1 MKLFKKI
8 ALFGITACLAVGI
21 TALTA
26 CNDKNTGEL
35 TDEQWTARLS
45 INVDSIKSGTIKI
58 HTYNTYSKSQV
69 AEYGEW
75 TSITDTNTFDL
86 ENEVLHQVD
95 IDEMYDTVTGTFTTT
110 TSEGY
115 LFRYKNAYYKWYK
128 YSKAEPEITQIT
140 KSIFISE
147 VEARSNSIAS
157 ISAYAQLKSMFT
169 YNKDTDSYD
178 LYQYGTTSASIKFL
192 DDGGVFVT
200 NRGSS
205 ILVTETEITNIDKT
219 VVTVPASVKADVDA
233 FIASQQ

>member
-35 TDEQWTARLS
+35 TDEQWVARLS
-45 INVDSIKSGTIKI
+45 INVDGIKSGTLKI
-58 HTYNTYSKSQV
+58 STHNTYSKEQA

-75 TSITDTNTFDL
+75 KSWTFNNTFDL
-86 ENEVLHQVD
+86 ENEVLYIVV
-95 IDEMYDTVTGTFTTT
+95 IDETYDTVTGTFA
-110 TSEGY
+110 TSTSYEY
-115 LFRYKNAYYKWYK
+115 WFLYKNAYYKWVQD
-128 YSKAEPEITQIT
+128 SKAEPEITQIT

-147 VEARSNSIAS
+147 VEARSNSIAT

-178 LYQYGTTSASIKFL
+178 LYQYGTQSASIKFL